1 MTTGDLVEVATPAGR
16 LRGIRREGVHAFK
29 GVPYGAPTGGS
40 RRFRL
45 PEPAAPWTGVRD
57 ALDYGPS
64 CPQTDMSGGPRRGS
78 EAFGGMSDPA
88 PEGEDCLVLN
98 VWTPGLDDAR
108 RPVMVWI
115 HGGGLHAGTASSP
128 LYDGAALARH
138 GDVVVVGVNHRLGVL
153 GLLHLG
159 PTMGPELDAAGMV
172 GFADLVAALQWVRD
186 EIAAFGGDPDNVT
199 IFGES
204 GGGQKTGILLAVP
217 SAAGLFH
224 RATCQ
229 SGSMLR
235 VGTRMDPAELAAFVL
250 DEVGVAAG
258 DLEHLQALPVAE
270 VVRAAEV
277 ATSRFGSMVFS
288 GVVEGVMLPAQPG
301 AALAAG
307 ASSEVP
313 LLLGTTANEFRG
325 VGQTPGIDAMGD
337 AGLRAMLGGVI
348 GRADTGAGTDGPIA
362 AYRHALPDAGPGVLF
377 GEIFTDYAHLG
388 VEQTADARA
397 RAGGAPVYR
406 YRFDPP
412 PAFHGAELPPLFRWN
427 HEGPIADLVSNTWV
441 AFARTGDPRHAG
453 LPSWPAYTTSER
465 ETMALDTTAHVVDDP
480 FRDARERWSGVEST
494 L

>member
-1 MTTGDLVEVATPAGR
+1 MVSTELVEVVTNAGA
-16 LRGIRREGVHAFK
+16 LRGVRVGGVHAFK
-29 GVPYGAPTGGS
+29 GIPYGAPTSGA
-40 RRFRL
+40 RRFRM
-45 PEPAAPWTGVRD
+45 PQPAQPWSGVRD

-78 EAFGGMSDPA
+78 EPFSGISDPA
-88 PEGEDCLVLN
+88 PESEDCLVLN
-98 VWTPGLDDAR
+98 VWTPGIDDAR

-128 LYDGAALARH
+128 LYDGARLAAR

-153 GLLHLG
+153 GLLHLA
-159 PTMGPELDAAGMV
+159 PTMGPDLASAGMV
-172 GFADLVAALQWVRD
+172 GIADLVAALEWVRD
-186 EIAAFGGDPDNVT
+186 EIAAFGGDPANVT

-204 GGGQKTGILLAVP
+204 GGGQKTGILLATP
-217 SAAGLFH
+217 SAHGLFH

-235 VGTRMDPAELAAFVL
+235 VGTRMDPAELASFVL
-250 DEVGVAAG
+250 DEVGAAPG
-258 DLEHLQALPVAE
+258 DLEHLQSLPVTE
-270 VVRAAEV
+270 IVRAAEV
-277 ATSRFGSMVFS
+277 ATQRFGSMVFS
-288 GVVEGVMLPAQPG
+288 GVVDGVVLPAQPRE
-301 AALAAG
+301 ALAAG
-307 ASSEVP
+307 ASAGVP

-325 VGQTPGIDAMGD
+325 VGQTPGIDAMGE

-362 AYRHALPDAGPGVLF
+362 AYRRQFPDAGPGFLF

-388 VEQTADARA
+388 VEQTADTRT

-427 HEGPIADLVSNTWV
+427 DDGPIADVVSDTWLT
-441 AFARTGDPRHAG
+441 FARTGDPNHAG
-453 LPSWPAYTTSER
+453 VADWPVYTTDGR
-465 ETMALDTTAHVVDDP
+465 ETVALDVRSGIVTDP
-480 FRDARERWSGVEST
+480 FRDARERWQGVEST